1 MKIHSDTPHD
11 LVKSFTELLF
21 DRDKVKAVFPQRLF
35 GNEEYTGFEF
45 RPLMLKDL
53 PYDSQLEVCNLEREL
68 VFNYLLTDDLRHIA
82 PEKAA
87 LSIAEMALVEIGI
100 QTVNFHHSEVLRD
113 LQVFFENAMFTHPN
127 EEHKKK
133 LFEFYQV
140 NCREVNEVKCL
151 ADKISKEYEDILTV
165 PEYLVYQEPDDI

>member
-1 MKIHSDTPHD
+1 MEMHSDTPHD

-21 DRDKVKAVFPQRLF
+21 DRDEVKAAFPQRLF

-53 PYDSQLEVCNLEREL
+53 PFDTQLEACNLEREL
-68 VFNYLLTDDLRHIA
+68 VFYYMLTDDLRRIN
-82 PEKAA
+82 PNNAA
-87 LSIAEMALVEIGI
+87 LNIAELCLAEIGI

-113 LQVFFENAMFTHPN
+113 LQVFFENAMFTHPT

-133 LFEFYQV
+133 LIEFYQS

-151 ADKISKEYEDILTV
+151 ADRISKEHEDILTV
-165 PEYLVYQEPDDI
+165 PEYHVYREPDDI